1 MIYKEIFVLKVAILE
16 TLRKLFVINSNELIH
31 KKNRVQRAM
40 IKSNDIYYNLKY
52 REFVESL
59 GKDSG
64 EQ

>member
-1 MIYKEIFVLKVAILE
+1 LIYKEIFVLKVAILE